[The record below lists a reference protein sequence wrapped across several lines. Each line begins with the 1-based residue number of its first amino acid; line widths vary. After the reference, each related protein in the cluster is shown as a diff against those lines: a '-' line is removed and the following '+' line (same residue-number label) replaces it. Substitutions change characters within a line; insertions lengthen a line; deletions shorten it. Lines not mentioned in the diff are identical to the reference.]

1 MGQIRRDRT
10 RTAAAVAAVTG
21 VVVMG
26 FALSTLLFGGSEADP
41 RAETTLDVPS
51 VDTPAYVAP
60 TDPAEAGAGAGG
72 DTSPASGLTGIP
84 AFPGAGATL
93 TGLGGE
99 GGVKGLPKMRITLS
113 MTSAAPIAY
122 VGYIVPTSLD
132 NSTGTVKDPGTSWSL
147 TTIGYGPPD
156 YAQLFSI
163 AGPTGIPVTCT
174 ITVNGK
180 VTERRTTTG
189 PYDQMF
195 CQG

>member
-1 MGQIRRDRT
+1 MRRTRRDTT
-10 RTAAAVAAVTG
+10 RTAATAAIVTG
-21 VVVMG
+21 VALMG
-26 FALSTLLFGGSEADP
+26 FSLSTLLLGGSDADP
-41 RAETTLDVPS
+41 RPDTTLAVPS
-51 VDTPAYVAP
+51 VDTPTYVAP
-60 TDPAEAGAGAGG
+60 AEPGDAREVVSPEGG
-72 DTSPASGLTGIP
+72 SPGVP

-122 VGYIVPTSLD
+122 VGYVVPTSLD
-132 NSTGTVKDPGTSWSL
+132 HPTGTVTDPGTSWSL

-156 YAQLFSI
+156 HAQLFSI
-163 AGPTGIPVTCT
+163 AGPTGVPVTCT

>member
-1 MGQIRRDRT
+1 MRRTRRDTT
-10 RTAAAVAAVTG
+10 RTAATAAVVAG
-21 VVVMG
+21 LALMG
-26 FALSTLLFGGSEADP
+26 FALSTLLVGGSHADP
-41 RAETTLDVPS
+41 RPDTTLGVPS
-51 VDTPAYVAP
+51 VDTPAYAAP
-60 TDPAEAGAGAGG
+60 TAPG
-72 DTSPASGLTGIP
+72 DVDQAASPAGEPTGSP
-84 AFPGAGATL
+84 AVPGFPGAGATL
-93 TGLGGE
+93 TGLGGK

-132 NSTGTVKDPGTSWSL
+132 HSTGTVKDPGTSWSL